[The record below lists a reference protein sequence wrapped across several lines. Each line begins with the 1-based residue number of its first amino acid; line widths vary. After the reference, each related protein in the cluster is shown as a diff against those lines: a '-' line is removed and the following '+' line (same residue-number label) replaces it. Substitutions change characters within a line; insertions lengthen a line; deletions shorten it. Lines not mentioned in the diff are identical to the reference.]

1 MSETNGGSCEGMA
14 VYIKAIPWIRCFGD
28 RQEAPCPKCG
38 RVELRVAQAV
48 IVTGAEAYS
57 IERQC
62 HACGESA
69 TIPFNEQRAH
79 PEIRIP
85 RERHELERLAE
96 LLLSYPD
103 LAARIRALLDR
114 SEP

>member
-1 MSETNGGSCEGMA
+1 MSEGSCEGSG
-14 VYIKAIPWIRCFGD
+14 YIKVVSTIRCYGD

-38 RVELRVAQAV
+38 KDELRVAQAL
-48 IVTGAEAYS
+48 IVTGTVTS

-62 HACGESA
+62 HACGESDI
-69 TIPFNEQRAH
+69 IPFKEQRAH
-79 PEIRIP
+79 SEVRIP

-114 SEP
+114 CPL